1 MELFTYI
8 RILIPKF
15 KFLHEFRKWLVYVQI
30 SSFLGRQ
37 KQNIFLFS
45 EKGNWKWLL
54 RWWWKL
60 KVFWFFSFIQNFL
73 HYNSELPLIKQMM
86 LNSFNNSYCQF
97 ALCFEA
103 SIMLQKVI

>member
-45 EKGNWKWLL
+45 EK
-54 RWWWKL
+54 RKL
-60 KVFWFFSFIQNFL
+60 EVAIAVVVETESFLVLFL
-73 HYNSELPLIKQMM
+73 HSKFLT
-86 LNSFNNSYCQF
+86 
-97 ALCFEA
+97 
-103 SIMLQKVI
+103 LQL